1 LIIYIQVT
9 LVIMSDI
16 LRAYFFHI
24 HGIRNIRYAAPE
36 FLKSV
41 NNRYQLLTPQE
52 KYTLKQS
59 YEKNKSKVF
68 KFLEIW

>member
-1 LIIYIQVT
+1 
-9 LVIMSDI
+9 MSDE

-36 FLKSV
+36 FLISV
-41 NNRYQLLTPQE
+41 NTRYQLLTAEE
-52 KYTLKQS
+52 KHTLKKS

-68 KFLEIW
+68 KFLEVW

>member
-1 LIIYIQVT
+1 
-9 LVIMSDI
+9 MSDI

-41 NNRYQLLTPQE
+41 NNRYEQLTAKE
-52 KYTLKQS
+52 KYTLEKS
-59 YEKNKSKVF
+59 YQKNKSKVF
-68 KFLEIW
+68 KFLEVW